1 MKPRAALSWYI
12 HITPQPTQFSTAAME
27 VNREMKIVRR
37 SFSLSALCLAFACM
51 LLGMMSIQTARAQA
65 APPPIGT
72 WANKTE
78 GLVVEQSGTCGF
90 LVNGKVR
97 YSGTCRWETPSARG
111 GILDLQYPMP
121 LQPGHIRWS
130 VIWVNQT
137 TITLDGD
144 PFTKKSN

>member
-1 MKPRAALSWYI
+1 MKS
-12 HITPQPTQFSTAAME
+12 
-27 VNREMKIVRR
+27 VRR

-51 LLGMMSIQTARAQA
+51 MLGLMSNQLARAQA
-65 APPPIGT
+65 APAPIGS

-78 GLVVEQSGTCGF
+78 GLVAQQSGTCGF

-97 YSGTCRWETPSARG
+97 YSGTCKWETPSAKG

-121 LQPGHIRWS
+121 LAPGHIRWS
-130 VIWVNQT
+130 VIYVNQT

-144 PFTKKSN
+144 VFYKKAN

>member
-1 MKPRAALSWYI
+1 
-12 HITPQPTQFSTAAME
+12 ME
-27 VNREMKIVRR
+27 SVRR
-37 SFSLSALCLAFACM
+37 SFSLSTLCLALACM
-51 LLGMMSIQTARAQA
+51 LLGVASIQTAGAQA

-78 GLVVEQSGTCGF
+78 GLVVQQSGTCGF
-90 LVNGKVR
+90 MVNGKVV

-121 LQPGHIRWS
+121 LAPGHIRWS

>member
-1 MKPRAALSWYI
+1 
-12 HITPQPTQFSTAAME
+12 
-27 VNREMKIVRR
+27 
-37 SFSLSALCLAFACM
+37 M

>member
-1 MKPRAALSWYI
+1 MKSIRKF
-12 HITPQPTQFSTAAME
+12 FS
-27 VNREMKIVRR
+27 R
-37 SFSLSALCLAFACM
+37 SRNLNTLCLAFACAM
-51 LLGMMSIQTARAQA
+51 LGVMSIQTAKAQA

-78 GLVVEQSGTCGF
+78 GLVVQQSGTCGF
-90 LVNGKVR
+90 LVNGKVA

-130 VIWVNQT
+130 VVYINQT

-144 PFTKKSN
+144 TFSKTGN